1 MRMKLRMM
9 KYCFHVEYVPGKSLV
24 VADALSRAPVRGD
37 DSGIA
42 DIVDEYISVVTDLW
56 PASDHQLQRIRDE
69 TRKDSQLTALLRI
82 LQTNWPLT
90 KSALTIE
97 VKPFWDGRHLFSQI
111 DGLILRGNQLVIPRS
126 LRAEMMKRAH
136 EGHFGMVKT
145 KSRAREVIWWP
156 GMNNQLEQMIINCD
170 ICKEKNP
177 CNRPSCPNVRGR
189 EWQLIF
195 ASFKEMC
202 IWFWWITIPDF
213 LKYADCLIV
222 GQWELCQL

>member
-9 KYCFHVEYVPGKSLV
+9 KYCFHVEYVPGNLKSLV

-90 KSALTIE
+90 KSALTT
-97 VKPFWDGRHLFSQI
+97 
-111 DGLILRGNQLVIPRS
+111 RGTDRCHVP
-126 LRAEMMKRAH
+126 A
-136 EGHFGMVKT
+136 
-145 KSRAREVIWWP
+145 
-156 GMNNQLEQMIINCD
+156 
-170 ICKEKNP
+170 
-177 CNRPSCPNVRGR
+177 
-189 EWQLIF
+189 
-195 ASFKEMC
+195 
-202 IWFWWITIPDF
+202 
-213 LKYADCLIV
+213 
-222 GQWELCQL
+222 